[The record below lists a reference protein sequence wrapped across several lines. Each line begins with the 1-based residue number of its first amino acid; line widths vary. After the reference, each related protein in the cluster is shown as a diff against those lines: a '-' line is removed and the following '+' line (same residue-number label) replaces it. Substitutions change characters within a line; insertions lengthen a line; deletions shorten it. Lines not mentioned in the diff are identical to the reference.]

1 MFSKASVLQNHVPS
15 PEGEGTFYPESPF
28 PKGASVVQRI
38 YQKPKGAMLGLH
50 QKSDQELLQDKER
63 KTILIV
69 DDEPVIRDLC
79 VRVLHDYN
87 MVEAADGDEALE
99 IFSRGGI
106 DVILTDV
113 MMPKMDGLELLKRL
127 KEREPTVVVIIMTG
141 YADKDLILKAL
152 KADADDFITKPLN
165 LLQLKS
171 AIDKALV
178 KKALKEEIANLR
190 NLDRFKTNFL
200 SLISHKFRTPITS
213 ISLFLQNLA
222 AGVYDPSDEMSKE
235 HMGLVYNEACYLGK
249 LVTDLLTFS
258 AVMDSGEG
266 LQLTPCDLNTLMPK
280 LLKGSKEWSEK
291 PGLTPQCDL
300 EPAPELLLDR
310 EKFGF
315 ALQQVFDNAIKFS
328 RATGVV
334 CVTLKNLG
342 DSCQITVKDD
352 GIGISKNQIPKIFE
366 KFYQV
371 DAEQTGQIRGFGLG
385 LFYAREFV
393 RMHGGSISIESEPD
407 QGTRV
412 VITIPN
418 TASQSA

>member
-1 MFSKASVLQNHVPS
+1 
-15 PEGEGTFYPESPF
+15 
-28 PKGASVVQRI
+28 
-38 YQKPKGAMLGLH
+38 MLEFA
-50 QKSDQELLQDKER
+50 QKSDQALLQERER

-69 DDEPVIRDLC
+69 DDEAVIRDLC
-79 VRVLHDYN
+79 KRVLHDYN
-87 MVEAADGDEALE
+87 IVEAGDGVEAYE
-99 IFSRGGI
+99 IFLRGGI

-113 MMPKMDGLELLKRL
+113 MMPRVDGLELLKKL

-190 NLDRFKTNFL
+190 NLDRFKTVFL

-222 AGVYDPSDEMSKE
+222 AGIYDPADPEATE
-235 HMGLVYNEACYLGK
+235 NLGLIYNEACYLGK

-258 AVMDSGEG
+258 SVMDSSAG
-266 LQLTPCDLNTLMPK
+266 LKLEPCNLTTLLPK
-280 LLKGSKEWSEK
+280 LLAGSKEWSEK
-291 PGLTPQCDL
+291 PGVSSHTDL
-300 EPAPELLLDR
+300 EPAPELHLDP
-310 EKFGF
+310 KFAF
-315 ALQQVFDNAIKFS
+315 ALQQVIDNAIKFS
-328 RATGVV
+328 KDSGLV
-334 CVTLKNLG
+334 CITLRNL
-342 DSCQITVKDD
+342 DESCQIAVEDN
-352 GIGISKNQIPKIFE
+352 GIGIPKEQLPKLFE

-371 DAEQTGQIRGFGLG
+371 DADRTGQIRGFGLG

-393 RMHGGSISIESEPD
+393 RMHGGSISIESEENI
-407 QGTRV
+407 GTRV
-412 VITIPN
+412 LVTIPIKP
-418 TASQSA
+418 A